1 MHLVRAG
8 YAADASSRVSDSFA
22 TPRCIAGIPG
32 QGELV
37 QMEGITALR
46 LLYDV
51 SVRNEL
57 SGEVT
62 TVSVLADCVAG
73 AQVEALVALFKT
85 RGWRRAVA
93 TPPGAGIAAD
103 LAELALDVA

>member
-1 MHLVRAG
+1 
-8 YAADASSRVSDSFA
+8 
-22 TPRCIAGIPG
+22 
-32 QGELV
+32 
-37 QMEGITALR
+37 MEGITAIH

-62 TVSVLADCVAG
+62 TIGVLADCAAG

-85 RGWRRAVA
+85 RGWRKAIA
-93 TPPGAGIAAD
+93 SPPEAGIAAFD
-103 LAELALDVA
+103 AAQPALEVA